1 MQYIY
6 THARRETMPYTNK
19 YKILN
24 YGSAKKR
31 RNEHVSEIVL
41 TYKIDV
47 LGHNNPLTQKTY
59 KKLALIC
66 KNNGDTY
73 NALKYARFTS
83 MYDKINSFYKFEPTC
98 VENYDSLKVTNVNE
112 LLNSKFASLH
122 LKEPFL
128 QFPHFTLTS

>member
-1 MQYIY
+1 
-6 THARRETMPYTNK
+6 MPYTNK

-24 YGSAKKR
+24 YGSAKKK

-41 TYKIDV
+41 KYKIDV

-83 MYDKINSFYKFEPTC
+83 MY
-98 VENYDSLKVTNVNE
+98 
-112 LLNSKFASLH
+112 LNKKA
-122 LKEPFL
+122 FL